1 MARLAGAV
9 HTDTRNDV
17 RKGLLSLLYTGA
29 MLLMEP
35 QRVPGP
41 VSSQHPVIPSHLA
54 SHASAGDH
62 SLVVPGYRAIPYQEK
77 SPDDS

>member
-9 HTDTRNDV
+9 HTDTRNAV

-41 VSSQHPVIPSHLA
+41 VSSQHPVIPTHLA
-54 SHASAGDH
+54 SYASAGDH
-62 SLVVPGYRAIPYQEK
+62 SLVVPGYSAIPCQEK
-77 SPDDS
+77 SPDHS